1 MWAEFDL
8 QELIESAD
16 RVPPELQDSWPSSRA
31 RMPPDWRSACIVVTR
46 DNCHVPLWFIICT
59 VSTPAKNMPAQKD
72 SMLLLYSS
80 FPPSATVPTVPES
93 HFPPPQLQSFGGLF
107 QHVSNHIPL

>member
-1 MWAEFDL
+1 MWAEFNL

-59 VSTPAKNMPAQKD
+59 VSTPAKNMPAERFNA
-72 SMLLLYSS
+72 SS
-80 FPPSATVPTVPES
+80 VFIFPSLS
-93 HFPPPQLQSFGGLF
+93 HCSSSP
-107 QHVSNHIPL
+107 